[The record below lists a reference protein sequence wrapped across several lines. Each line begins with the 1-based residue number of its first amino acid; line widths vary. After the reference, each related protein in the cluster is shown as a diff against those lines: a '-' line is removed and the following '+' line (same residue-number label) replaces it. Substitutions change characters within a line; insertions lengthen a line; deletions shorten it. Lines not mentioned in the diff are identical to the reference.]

1 MCYTAKGYVLAIVAA
16 FFAAL
21 FVSAL
26 VSGYVVQT
34 SGVMSTAIVHYFV
47 AFILLGITKHL
58 VLMAHAEKPK
68 SATARVARK
77 GRR

>member
-1 MCYTAKGYVLAIVAA
+1 MCFTAKGYVLAIIAA

-34 SGVMSTAIVHYFV
+34 SGLMSTAIVHYFV
-47 AFILLGITKHL
+47 AFILLGIAKYL
-58 VLMAHAEKPK
+58 VWMAHQEKPK
-68 SATARVARK
+68 AVKK